1 MRAFR
6 AIISAAL
13 LSLSLSGCIS
23 LSEFFASFGF
33 GESEKVVDLP
43 NYKVGDSYTFGNPI
57 ATWRV
62 VSVEDRRVTWRSDAG
77 NEQITGR
84 NPLLPA
90 LAWRSEKSGS
100 GQRIIT
106 DQMGSLFPMKVG
118 ARTTFR
124 AAVTTDKPPYGW
136 SFDWQ
141 CEVSDRQDIAG
152 PTGSIDAFKVGCGR
166 DTADE
171 IVFFYA
177 PSIGHYITKTSNGEG
192 EDATRIKHLVAYEK
206 INSEG
211 RLERVAFAG

>member
-1 MRAFR
+1 MS
-6 AIISAAL
+6 I
-13 LSLSLSGCIS
+13 CQN
-23 LSEFFASFGF
+23 
-33 GESEKVVDLP
+33 D
-43 NYKVGDSYTFGNPI
+43 KVGDPYTFGNPI

-62 VSVEDRRVTWRSDAG
+62 VSVEDRRVTWRSDTG

-106 DQMGSLFPMKVG
+106 DQMGSLFLMKVG

-141 CEVSDRQDIAG
+141 CEVSDR
-152 PTGSIDAFKVGCGR
+152 
-166 DTADE
+166 
-171 IVFFYA
+171 
-177 PSIGHYITKTSNGEG
+177 
-192 EDATRIKHLVAYEK
+192 
-206 INSEG
+206 
-211 RLERVAFAG
+211 